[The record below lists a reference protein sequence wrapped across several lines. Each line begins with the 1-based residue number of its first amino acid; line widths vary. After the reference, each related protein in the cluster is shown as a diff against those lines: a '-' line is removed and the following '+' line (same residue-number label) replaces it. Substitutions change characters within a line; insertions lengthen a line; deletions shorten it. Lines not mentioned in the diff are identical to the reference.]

1 MSLFTPEFVS
11 AVVAIVVSL
20 LIALVPQLES
30 VRVELIAVVTVV
42 VGLVIVAL
50 GGERIAAARSSGSTQ
65 AERLSA
71 KSESLKVPTVKS
83 VQ

>member
-1 MSLFTPEFVS
+1 MSGIFTPEFVS

-42 VGLVIVAL
+42 VGLVIAVL
-50 GGERIAAARSSGSTQ
+50 GGERIAAARASGATE

-71 KSESLKVPTVKS
+71 KSESLRGPTVKS
-83 VQ
+83 P